1 MNLAPL
7 VFKYNV
13 KELVK
18 FAHLAEDAPQ
28 LQMKTDK
35 SMGIS
40 LDHISLLKT
49 GPPLP
54 SANTLVEV
62 SSTRENLMA
71 VGKAVSVCQPVLLLG
86 DVGVGK
92 TSIVMEWV
100 ARCGREILSVQISDN
115 TDARLLV
122 GMYRCIELPG

>member
-54 SANTLVEV
+54 SANTLV